1 MAGVNFVANTVVTYS
16 ISGTITG
23 GAGATVTLSGAASA
37 STTANASGGYSFSGL
52 LSGSYTVTPNLAGS
66 TFSPVSTPVTISTAN
81 ISGINFAANAPLVL
95 DVQTSK
101 DQTPASTTIASPAF
115 STATT
120 NELLLAFVSTDQ
132 ISPTAVKVNSISGG
146 GLTWTLVQRTN
157 SQGGTAEIWRAFAAA
172 KQTNITVTA
181 TISQKV
187 ASSMTIVGFEN
198 VDATGANGVA
208 AIGATAS
215 ASAGSGAPTA
225 SLVTTRNG
233 SWVFGV
239 GNDFDRATLR
249 TVGAAQTMVHQA
261 TSPTGDTYWVQMQTS
276 QTPSS
281 VTTVTINDTA
291 PTQDSW
297 NLTICEILPQP

>member
-1 MAGVNFVANTVVTYS
+1 M
-16 ISGTITG
+16 
-23 GAGATVTLSGAASA
+23 
-37 STTANASGGYSFSGL
+37 
-52 LSGSYTVTPNLAGS
+52 
-66 TFSPVSTPVTISTAN
+66 TISTAN

-187 ASSMTIVGFEN
+187 ASSMTIVSFEN

-208 AIGATAS
+208 AIGATAIIRHNS
-215 ASAGSGAPTA
+215 DDQRYSSDPGLLESDDLRDSAPSLVGIAASAARICSSKNPGRRSAGQDAR
-225 SLVTTRNG
+225 SN
-233 SWVFGV
+233 
-239 GNDFDRATLR
+239 
-249 TVGAAQTMVHQA
+249 
-261 TSPTGDTYWVQMQTS
+261 SPH
-276 QTPSS
+276 
-281 VTTVTINDTA
+281 
-291 PTQDSW
+291 
-297 NLTICEILPQP
+297 